1 VFALLGDAPAIAF
14 AVVASFAAVAAQ
26 AEPGL
31 GGSVTATSAYLEHG
45 LALSQDETALA
56 ELHYG
61 ALSGVYGG
69 VSVANVRLDRDLPT
83 QREVAIALGIAR
95 AVNEDWVLRAAAAR
109 YVYTGSVYGLHYD
122 YDELRVAA
130 EYQGQWLVEVGYSPD
145 ASRYSSYSFAQ
156 HRGLLSYEISLREP
170 LARGFSVEAGA
181 GYYDLTD
188 LFGIHYTAWNAGI
201 GYARGH
207 LELAA
212 GYYGV
217 SRAARDLFGSAIARN
232 RWVATATVHFRLCAC
247 GAAP

>member
-1 VFALLGDAPAIAF
+1 MFALLGKGPALAF
-14 AVVASFAAVAAQ
+14 AVVASFAAATAQ
-26 AEPGL
+26 AEAGL
-31 GGSVTATSAYLEHG
+31 AGSVTATTTYLEHG

-69 VSVANVRLDRDLPT
+69 ISLANVRLDRDLPT
-83 QREVAIALGIAR
+83 QREVAFALGIAR
-95 AVNEDWVLRAAAAR
+95 PVNADWVLRAAAAR
-109 YVYTGSVYGLHYD
+109 YVYSGSVYGLHYD

-130 EYQGQWLVEVGYSPD
+130 EYQGRWLVEVGYSPD
-145 ASRYSSYSFAQ
+145 ASRYSNYSFAQ
-156 HRGLLSYEISLREP
+156 HRGLLSYEFSLREP

-201 GYARGH
+201 GYARGR

-212 GYYGV
+212 GFYGV